1 MPAMFHR
8 FALAALACAIAVPAS
23 AQLIQRKDLSYAM
36 AKTIAENALEDCK
49 ARGFAVAVVVVDR
62 GVAATVNSTTL
73 AKDVVAFPFDQKGL
87 MGGISIQGSKITTYN
102 PNA

>member
-1 MPAMFHR
+1 MPDFDRVIERRGTHASKWDMMTKLSGIPVADGIPMWVADMD
-8 FALAALACAIAVPAS
+8 FAAPDGVTEAL
-23 AQLIQRKDLSYAM
+23 
-36 AKTIAENALEDCK
+36 K
-49 ARGFAVAVVVVDR
+49 AVVDR
-62 GVAATVNSTTL
+62 GVAATVSSTTL